1 MMKIVT
7 YNLRWDAPEDGV
19 HRFSIRKEEVMARIK
34 EEMPDVIAFQEMR
47 ADMQMWME
55 PRMAEYFFVGHGRDA
70 DFNGESI
77 PIAFRK
83 DKFKMRA
90 FECFWISPTPE
101 IPGSRYAEQG
111 RSLRICNVLTL
122 YSVEEKKS
130 FRIYNVHLDHAS
142 AVARSKGIQL
152 VVDYAKMMN
161 EKENLPTVILGDL
174 NAFPEWD
181 DLNPITKNPD
191 YVDVTKDIPVT
202 FHGFFVA
209 ADKIDYIF
217 MSKQWNSKECY
228 IWENREDRPCLSD
241 HYPVCVLA
249 EMENE

>member
-19 HRFSIRKEEVMARIK
+19 HRFSNRKEEVMARIK

-191 YVDVTKDIPVT
+191 YTDVTKDIPVT